1 MSSIDFTR
9 ARAFIDAIPAGRWA
23 AYKDVATAAGNDR
36 GAQAIGTWL
45 RRQGHAIKLDYRVL
59 TVDGR
64 MPDTFRSAGP
74 NAPAD
79 PASALARLKSEGVR
93 VDGQGRAAQQQRFSA
108 TDWIA

>member
-1 MSSIDFTR
+1 M
-9 ARAFIDAIPAGRWA
+9 GRLQGHRHSRWE
-23 AYKDVATAAGNDR
+23 R
-36 GAQAIGTWL
+36 PRAQAIGTWL
-45 RRQGHAIKLDYRVL
+45 RRQGHAIELDYRVL

-79 PASALARLKSEGVR
+79 PVSALARLKSEGVR
-93 VDGQGRAAQQQRFSA
+93 IDRQWRTAQQQRFSA